1 MRKIMNESQRTF
13 RDRLLS
19 IEKRNAVYK
28 NKFEKEAQK
37 MFEKKL
43 SYIWRA
49 GFVILSIIGL
59 LAFIP
64 FFELASSKMGVE
76 ALGLIVR
83 TSAVLGAAFCLAW
96 TFLMG
101 WVAVRGRLN
110 LRTQPVHMVVIGIAL
125 GFLGVTHF
133 MFTFVFPISLNYPTD
148 YRSICGLQLAL
159 IGFFF
164 VTTVGLC
171 IILSFLC
178 RAGLRNREK
187 LLEIEY
193 RILELGEKMENR
205 QSQENNPDQ

>member
-1 MRKIMNESQRTF
+1 MNKSRRIF
-13 RDRLLS
+13 RDELLS
-19 IEKRNAVYK
+19 MEKRNAVYK
-28 NKFEKEAQK
+28 DKFEKEAQE

-43 SYIWRA
+43 NYIWRA
-49 GFVILSIIGL
+49 GFAILSMTGL

-101 WVAVRGRLN
+101 WVAARGKLN
-110 LRTQPVHMVVIGIAL
+110 LRTQPVHMAVIGIAL

-164 VTTVGLC
+164 VTTLGLC

-193 RILELGEKMENR
+193 RILELNEKMEN
-205 QSQENNPDQ
+205 QKSQENIADR

>member
-1 MRKIMNESQRTF
+1 MNESRQAF
-13 RDRLLS
+13 RDELLS
-19 IEKRNAVYK
+19 MEKRNAIYK

-49 GFVILSIIGL
+49 GFAVLSIIGL

-64 FFELASSKMGVE
+64 FFELASSKMGLE
-76 ALGLIVR
+76 GLAIFVR
-83 TSAVLGAAFCLAW
+83 TATVLGAVLSLAW
-96 TFLMG
+96 MFLMG
-101 WVAVRGRLN
+101 WIAIRGKLN
-110 LRTQPVHMVVIGIAL
+110 LRTQPVHMAVIGIAL
-125 GFLGVTHF
+125 GFFAVTHF

-164 VTTVGLC
+164 VTTIGLC

-178 RAGLRNREK
+178 RTGLRNREK

-193 RILELGEKMENR
+193 RILELAERMENQ
-205 QSQENNPDQ
+205 QSQKNVRDQ